1 MKKYIFLIIS
11 ILATTIGFSQN
22 TPDYKN
28 WIVDFTKSRS
38 SYYGVQLDK
47 LELNDKYTVA
57 YFSFYN
63 LDFSTQ
69 QIEACNSFHIRSKG
83 KKIASFVKAEN
94 IPTRYVDKTGF
105 SCADFESAMKI
116 RPGQFV
122 RFRVYFTRIPEYL
135 NTIDIIEYDGQ
146 KNCEFDIFNLNIT
159 KKEPLPPKNPSLV
172 EAKPR
177 VNTPP
182 KIEDK
187 KEIKPKPQAIKPK
200 PSKAPTVSSDD
211 DEPLIAS
218 KKIEEPVKKIEPKK
232 EIPKKEESKIVEAKP
247 TLPPPVTNVEKR
259 QVSVRKEYTV
269 KTKTLYLEIWDND
282 KEDGDKVSIMLNN
295 RWILK
300 GIAVTKNRK
309 KYEIPLEMG
318 DNILV
323 FHADN
328 LGTAPPNTAAI
339 KFNDGMDE
347 QTIVLNSDMDKS
359 EAIRLIRN

>member
-1 MKKYIFLIIS
+1 MKKNILLALSLIFS
-11 ILATTIGFSQN
+11 TIHFAQN

-38 SYYGVQLDK
+38 SYYGVQLDR
-47 LELNDKYTVA
+47 LELNEKYTVA
-57 YFSFYN
+57 HFSFYN

-105 SCADFESAMKI
+105 SCADFETAMKI

-135 NTIDIIEYDGQ
+135 NTIDIIEYDGH
-146 KNCEFDIFNLNIT
+146 KACEFDIFNLNIT
-159 KKEPLPPKNPSLV
+159 KKEPLPPKNPSLA

-177 VNTPP
+177 NNTAPSL
-182 KIEDK
+182 KS
-187 KEIKPKPQAIKPK
+187 KESKPQKQPTKPK
-200 PSKAPTVSSDD
+200 PSKAPTVSSEDD
-211 DEPLIAS
+211 DDQPLIAS
-218 KKIEEPVKKIEPKK
+218 KKIEEPIKKVEPKK
-232 EIPKKEESKIVEAKP
+232 EEPKIIEAKP
-247 TLPPPVTNVEKR
+247 IIQPPVKSVEKR
-259 QVSVRKEYTV
+259 EVAIRKEYFV
-269 KTKTLYLEIWDND
+269 KQSKLSLEIWDND

-300 GIAVTKNRK
+300 GVPVTKNKK
-309 KYEIPLEMG
+309 KYEIPLDMG
-318 DNILV
+318 DNVLV

-328 LGTAPPNTAAI
+328 LGTAPPNTAAL
-339 KFNDGMDE
+339 KFNDGTEE
-347 QTIVLNSDMDKS
+347 QTIILNSDMDKS
-359 EAIRLIRN
+359 EAIRVIRN